1 MSVSQAQLD
10 RAIAQARVRES
21 HGYFDRVRAGD
32 QRAASLF
39 VRLVAHDLNPHGF
52 TSEYGWLSK
61 TPGETNVDGYAEDAI
76 CGNADSTDWANV
88 VDLVNG
94 AGASGA
100 SIGGSVKQRRFE
112 NRWVTPQPLSD
123 ADLAYLLEGSHP
135 VPQPPQYPSYEELG
149 GDEGGKKITR
159 VLEHDYRWAMRPG
172 LDGECG
178 AWMRRTD
185 YDFLAG
191 LVKPV
196 EASIVKHRDEWLY
209 ELGLIRVEHGMMAN
223 GYICKICGA
232 SVGVEKGKPIPLIPH
247 AGDCMTKPITA

>member
-1 MSVSQAQLD
+1 MSVPNLKH
-10 RAIAQARVRES
+10 IVEQARALYPEAWANA
-21 HGYFDRVRAGD
+21 HTGNEHTEDFI
-32 QRAASLF
+32 
-39 VRLVAHDLNPHGF
+39 RLCAPMLKDEDSRFGLNGKRGNPHDI
-52 TSEYGWLSK
+52 S
-61 TPGETNVDGYAEDAI
+61 DDAVN
-76 CGNADSTDWANV
+76 CLCDEADSDGRTPVGQPCV
-88 VDLVNG
+88 VIDVIG
-94 AGASGA
+94 AAGAKPPYTPQNPAPFVAWGVYNTKVEGSGA
-100 SIGGSVKQRRFE
+100 HVDPSGA
-112 NRWVTPQPLSD
+112 P
-123 ADLAYLLEGSHP
+123 
-135 VPQPPQYPSYEELG
+135 PQPPQYPSYEELG

-178 AWMRRTD
+178 AWIRRTD

-247 AGDCMTKPITA
+247 AADCMTKPITA